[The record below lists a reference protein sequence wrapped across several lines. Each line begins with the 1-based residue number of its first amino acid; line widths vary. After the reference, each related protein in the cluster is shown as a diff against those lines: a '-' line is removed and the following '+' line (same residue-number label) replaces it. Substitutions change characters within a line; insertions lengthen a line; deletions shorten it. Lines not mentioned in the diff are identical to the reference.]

1 MHPILVQFRDFVIVN
16 ANKEEAL
23 VIMHLAYYI
32 EISERQL
39 NNKDHYQ
46 QLLKDQAAVSKETV
60 NNIIKRFQK

>member
-1 MHPILVQFRDFVIVN
+1 MHVI
-16 ANKEEAL
+16 
-23 VIMHLAYYI
+23 YCI

-46 QLLKDQAAVSKETV
+46 QLLKDQAAASKETV

>member
-1 MHPILVQFRDFVIVN
+1 MHPILVQFRDIVIVN
-16 ANKEEAL
+16 ASKGGAL
-23 VIMHLAYYI
+23 VIMHVIYCI

-46 QLLKDQAAVSKETV
+46 QLLKDQAAASKETV